1 MDRPSDPLK
10 TANSIVT
17 RRPVITVL
25 VALLVMVSL
34 ARTLERID
42 EGSNASGWWSVAL
55 VAWIA
60 LAIYSSLAFPRLVQQ
75 PRSEVAAILSALA
88 LTPVAGAFVAK
99 IAKPVEMWTYYLA
112 APVSLALL
120 VVSSGAAGVC
130 QKLCVSAVI

>member
-1 MDRPSDPLK
+1 MDRPSDPIQ

-17 RRPVITVL
+17 RRPVLTVV

-34 ARTLERID
+34 ARTLERLD

-60 LAIYSSLAFPRLVQQ
+60 LAAYSSLAFPRAVKQ
-75 PRSEVAAILSALA
+75 PRSDVAAILSALA

-99 IAKPVEMWTYYLA
+99 IAELVEMWTYYLA
-112 APVSLALL
+112 AAVSLALL
-120 VVSSGAAGVC
+120 VVSTGAAA
-130 QKLCVSAVI
+130 SAQGRSK

>member
-1 MDRPSDPLK
+1 MDRPSYPLK

-17 RRPVITVL
+17 RRPVITVV

-42 EGSNASGWWSVAL
+42 EESNASGWWSVAL

-60 LAIYSSLAFPRLVQQ
+60 LAVYSSLAFPRLVQQ

-88 LTPVAGAFVAK
+88 LMPVSAAFVAK
-99 IAKPVEMWTYYLA
+99 TAELVEMWTYYLA
-112 APVSLALL
+112 AAVSLALL
-120 VVSSGAAGVC
+120 VVSTRAAAPAQGR
-130 QKLCVSAVI
+130 SS